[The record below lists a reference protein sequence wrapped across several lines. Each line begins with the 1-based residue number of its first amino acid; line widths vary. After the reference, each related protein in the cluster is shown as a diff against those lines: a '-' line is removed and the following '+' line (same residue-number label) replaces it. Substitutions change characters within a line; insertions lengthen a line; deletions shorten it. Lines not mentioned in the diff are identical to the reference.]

1 MVGMRLRRDP
11 RARNGENAGPE
22 KRRGFLERFLFS
34 FMGPP
39 QLGDP
44 NAPVRSP
51 ARIDRCSRCGH
62 PWDEHEVVRVST
74 HSYTRC
80 PTSE

>member
-1 MVGMRLRRDP
+1 MGTMSSRRKSRFGK
-11 RARNGENAGPE
+11 RAAEDGQAQ
-22 KRRGFLERFLFS
+22 RGFFERFLFS

-44 NAPVRSP
+44 NTPVRQP
-51 ARIDRCSRCGH
+51 ARVERCSTCGR
-62 PWDEHEVVRVST
+62 PWDEHEVVRIAT

-80 PTSE
+80 PTD